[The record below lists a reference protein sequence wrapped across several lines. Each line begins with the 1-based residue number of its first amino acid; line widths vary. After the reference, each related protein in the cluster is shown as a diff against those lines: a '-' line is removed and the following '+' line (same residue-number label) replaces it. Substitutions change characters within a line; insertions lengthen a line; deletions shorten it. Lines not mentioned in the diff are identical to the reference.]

1 MEKKFYALLK
11 EEGKEID
18 ERRATVNFNKYSIS
32 IEEVDEQGYN
42 LYGET
47 FYNIYD
53 AYNRL
58 KQIGALKKNGVEWSY
73 AGG

>member
-58 KQIGALKKNGVEWSY
+58 KQIGALKKNGVE
-73 AGG
+73 

>member
-32 IEEVDEQGYN
+32 IEEIDEQGYN

-58 KQIGALKKNGVEWSY
+58 KQIGALKKNGAE
-73 AGG
+73 